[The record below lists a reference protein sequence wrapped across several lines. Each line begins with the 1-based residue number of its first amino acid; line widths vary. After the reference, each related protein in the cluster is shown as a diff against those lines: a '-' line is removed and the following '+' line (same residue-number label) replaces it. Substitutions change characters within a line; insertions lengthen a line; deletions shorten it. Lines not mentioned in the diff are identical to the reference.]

1 MSSFA
6 EKGIHSKLPL
16 LLILVVWKQIW
27 REPSVDHTDEDNDDA
42 ATSG

>member
-6 EKGIHSKLPL
+6 EKVIHPKLPL
-16 LLILVVWKQIW
+16 FLIPVVWKQIW
-27 REPSVDHTDEDNDDA
+27 REPPVDHADEDNDDA